1 MGLDS
6 SGVFPIL
13 AFVARRSGTESAQR
27 SPVPRRIL
35 LFAADPRIRP
45 LALLAISLVLAAC
58 KQGGNGGGY

>member
-13 AFVARRSGTESAQR
+13 AFVAGRPGTESAQR
-27 SPVPRRIL
+27 SRMRRRIL
-35 LFAADPRIRP
+35 RFANDPRIRP
-45 LALLAISLVLAAC
+45 LALLAISLLLAAC